1 MDPMLSSIHS
11 PDDIRHLNVAQ
22 SRELAKEIRRFL
34 VRHVSQTGGHLSS
47 NLGVVE
53 LTIALHQSFNAP
65 KDKIVFDVGHQAY
78 VHKMLTGRMDR
89 FNTLRQKD
97 GLAGFP
103 KSEESPYDVFDT
115 GHASTSISAAY
126 GLAVARD
133 LKGEDYEV
141 VAVIGDGSMTGGM
154 AYEAMNNAGRD
165 KTRFIVVLNDN
176 GMSIGHNV
184 GSLANHLGWLR
195 TRSGYLNSKKRVR
208 QAVAQ
213 HPVLKPIYD
222 ASRIVKNRVKYL
234 MVKGILFEELG
245 FTYLGPVDGHDIR
258 AMREAFQQAKNL
270 NEPVL
275 VHVLTKKGK
284 GYKPAE
290 EHPTQFHGIGP
301 FDIKS
306 GEAKCAPKE
315 TYANVFGSVMSRM
328 EKEDLNVVL
337 ITAAMKTGTGL
348 DYFSLDSRRSFD
360 VGIAE
365 EHAVTFA
372 AGLAKGGMKPYV
384 AIYSS
389 FLQRAYDQILHD
401 VALQK
406 LPVTFAID
414 HSGVVGEDGETHQGI
429 FDFAYLS
436 HIPGMVIMA
445 PSSKEELEQMLELTR
460 TLGKPAAIR
469 YPKGAAE
476 SRPEID
482 APIELGKGLIV
493 RQTEGSGKKIALLS
507 VGTCLAEALGAADLL
522 SAEGYAVTVADA
534 RFVKPLDEE
543 LLKSLSQTHDLL
555 MTLEDHVKTGGFGM
569 MAESKLIEWE
579 SESPA
584 FGLGE
589 APKFAKVK
597 TISLPDAFLPQD
609 ERKHMLKTCGLDASS
624 IALAAR
630 KALGDGGY
638 NEK

>member
-1 MDPMLSSIHS
+1 VDTLLNSIHS
-11 PDDIRHLNVAQ
+11 PNDLKSLTVAE

-34 VRHVSQTGGHLSS
+34 VRHVSETGGHLSA

-53 LTIALHQSFNAP
+53 LTIALHQCFNAP
-65 KDKIVFDVGHQAY
+65 EDKIVFDVGHQAY
-78 VHKMLTGRMDR
+78 VHKILTGRMDR
-89 FNTLRQKD
+89 FGTLRQRD
-97 GLAGFP
+97 GLSGFP
-103 KSEESPYDVFDT
+103 KSAESEYDVFDT

-126 GLAVARD
+126 GLAKARD
-133 LKGEDYEV
+133 LKGEKHEV
-141 VAVIGDGSMTGGM
+141 IAVIGDGSMTGGM

-165 KTRFIVVLNDN
+165 KTKFIVVLNDN

-195 TRSGYLNSKKRVR
+195 TRSGYLNSKKKVK
-208 QAVAQ
+208 QAVAR
-213 HPVLKPIYD
+213 HPMLKPVYE

-245 FTYLGPVDGHDIR
+245 FTYLGPVNGHDFR
-258 AMREAFQQAKNL
+258 AMREAFEQAKHL

-275 VHVLTKKGK
+275 VHVLTEKGK

-290 EHPTQFHGIGP
+290 ERPTEFHGIGP
-301 FDIKS
+301 FDIKT
-306 GEAKCAPKE
+306 GLPKCEPKE

-328 EKEDLNVVL
+328 EAEDPNVVL

-348 DYFSLDSRRSFD
+348 DYCTIDASRSFD

-401 VALQK
+401 VALQG

-414 HSGVVGEDGETHQGI
+414 HSGIVGEDGETHQGI
-429 FDFAYLS
+429 FDFAYLG

-445 PSSKEELEQMLELTR
+445 PSSKEELEKMLELTK
-460 TLGKPAAIR
+460 TLGKPSAIR
-469 YPKGAAE
+469 YPKGAAV
-476 SRPEID
+476 SRPECREEVV
-482 APIELGKGLIV
+482 PGKGTIV
-493 RQTEGSGKKIALLS
+493 KTWEGGGKRAALLS
-507 VGTCLAEALGAADLL
+507 VGTCLEEALKAAEKLA
-522 SAEGYAVTVADA
+522 AEDFSVTVADA
-534 RFVKPLDEE
+534 RFVKPMDEA
-543 LLKSLSQTHDLL
+543 LLRQLLREHDLVV
-555 MTLEDHVKTGGFGM
+555 TLEDHVRTGGFGM
-569 MAESKLIEWE
+569 MAAARILEWE
-579 SESPA
+579 NGNAQCETA
-584 FGLGE
+584 ERGKTAGFM
-589 APKFAKVK
+589 

-609 ERKHMLKTCGLDASS
+609 ERKHMLAACGLDADS
-624 IALAAR
+624 IASAVR
-630 KALGDGGY
+630 EALGGRR
-638 NEK
+638 KK